1 MNTASA
7 EEAIRDQFMN
17 RIVNMKGIGCVRSEL
32 GEVLMPTPAA
42 VLAAG
47 TLLSEGSATQKGLGK
62 LMMVDVG
69 GATTD
74 VYSFQ

>member
-1 MNTASA
+1 
-7 EEAIRDQFMN
+7 
-17 RIVNMKGIGCVRSEL
+17 MKRALEIAADRKTRKVSEL

-62 LMMVDVG
+62 LMLVDVG
-69 GATTD
+69 GAT
-74 VYSFQ
+74 VFVLGVERFEKL

>member
-1 MNTASA
+1 
-7 EEAIRDQFMN
+7 
-17 RIVNMKGIGCVRSEL
+17 
-32 GEVLMPTPAA
+32 MPTPAA

-74 VYSFQ
+74 VYSFNENKPYPGARLMGCLLYTSSAALSCSGPCCRV